1 MLKII
6 LSFCGTVIIG
16 SVILV
21 IYALCKI
28 SADADKR
35 AGYDLEGVE

>member
-1 MLKII
+1 MDKII
-6 LSFCGTVIIG
+6 FVGLFTFAVMSA
-16 SVILV
+16 LV
-21 IYALCKI
+21 LIYALCKI